1 MHHEVDLAPLL
12 FERIEDG
19 VDAGFVANV
28 AMAGHEAVDLGEQR
42 LDALLQCIALIGQ
55 RNFAA
60 LGMDRLGDP
69 PCDRTVVR
77 DAHDDATLALHQTRC
92 LSHALSP
99 ILSAGIDDADARL
112 HKIQKRQT
120 GAVSARAANC
130 RELPMA

>member
-1 MHHEVDLAPLL
+1 MHDEVDLAPVL
-12 FERIEDG
+12 FKRGEDL
-19 VDAGFVANV
+19 VDGGFVADVTV
-28 AMAGHEAVDLGEQR
+28 AGQETVDFRQQR

-60 LGMDRLGDP
+60 LGMNRLGDP

-99 ILSAGIDDADARL
+99 ILNAGIDNGR
-112 HKIQKRQT
+112 RQT
-120 GAVSARAANC
+120 
-130 RELPMA
+130 